1 MMPSASKTSGASRSS
16 RRKQPRRARRP
27 GRIRHTPT
35 VTCGWGWFIIKRR
48 DEEIA
53 LRVLNTCLVDERG
66 PRPSGSG
73 WNINGPTG
81 YDLGFSFTRESLLYY
96 REPSK
101 HEKRQMLKGKS

>member
-1 MMPSASKTSGASRSS
+1 MSNTYSAHIALEVLKFLQDAGCELPHVTLFPDGSGR
-16 RRKQPRRARRP
+16 
-27 GRIRHTPT
+27 
-35 VTCGWGWFIIKRR
+35 FIIKRR